1 MKKQTVIQLLII
13 LILLAI
19 LSVLSYKTV
28 NVYKSDNSSAKN
40 TEMKGPGGE
49 MNGGNNSQSVNA
61 QGAFNVTDSQ
71 SLSGEYTSTNS
82 DESAILVSDGG
93 SLELNNSQIK
103 KSGDSS
109 NTENSEFYGINAGI
123 LTTKGSTTTIKNSNI
138 ETSSKGSNA
147 VFATGT
153 DAKVYISDSTITTTG
168 ESSARGLDATYG
180 GYIEAD
186 NVTNSTAGGSC
197 AALATD
203 RGEGTVI
210 ARNSNLKTAGRGSP
224 IIYSTGDITLESSK
238 GSATGSQVCVI
249 EGKNTATI
257 KNSVISSSGKGNRN
271 DVDNC
276 GVMIYQSMSGDA
288 DEGTGTFNCTDST
301 LEITSDSTVYK
312 TAPFFFIT
320 NTNAVINLEN
330 TVLNFGSGIL
340 LNAEGT
346 SEWGKSGSNAGNVVF
361 NAKKQK
367 LLGNIVADSISS
379 VELNLSESSYFEG
392 KINTDNTAKE
402 VSLKISSNSK
412 IRLTG
417 DSYVTSLTDEDST
430 YSNIDFNGYNLY
442 VNGELVNK

>member
-1 MKKQTVIQLLII
+1 M
-13 LILLAI
+13 
-19 LSVLSYKTV
+19 
-28 NVYKSDNSSAKN
+28 
-40 TEMKGPGGE
+40 
-49 MNGGNNSQSVNA
+49 
-61 QGAFNVTDSQ
+61 
-71 SLSGEYTSTNS
+71 
-82 DESAILVSDGG
+82 
-93 SLELNNSQIK
+93 
-103 KSGDSS
+103 
-109 NTENSEFYGINAGI
+109 
-123 LTTKGSTTTIKNSNI
+123 
-138 ETSSKGSNA
+138 
-147 VFATGT
+147 
-153 DAKVYISDSTITTTG
+153 
-168 ESSARGLDATYG
+168 
-180 GYIEAD
+180 
-186 NVTNSTAGGSC
+186 
-197 AALATD
+197 
-203 RGEGTVI
+203 
-210 ARNSNLKTAGRGSP
+210 KTAGRGSP
-224 IIYSTGDITLESSK
+224 VIYSTGDITLESSK

-367 LLGNIVADSISS
+367 LLGDIVADSISS